1 MTAKTLDQSGLA
13 LEVARTTPT
22 ALPTVTTEA
31 GPNAVLALMAQAV
44 EKGVPVETM
53 QALQAMYHKEQDRS
67 AAREFADAMAQFQAT
82 CPPIPKTASSKSTGE
97 RSGARFE
104 FTYAPLDTI
113 AATVGPV
120 LHALGLTYSWDTE
133 TTEKLLTCSCTLRH
147 RNGHSVVARFS
158 CPMDSSLPI
167 GSQQKAGA
175 ALTYARRYSLIQV
188 LGLTTTDP
196 DVEGD
201 TASMEKIGPHQ
212 AALLLA
218 LIEETGTDAAKLLAW
233 LKVPSVESILT
244 SDYGRAVSALE
255 KKRQSK

>member
-22 ALPTVTTEA
+22 GLSTVES
-31 GPNAVLALMAQAV
+31 GPSGALALMAQAI
-44 EKGVPVETM
+44 EKGVPVETLK
-53 QALQAMYHKEQDRS
+53 ALQEMVYAEQDRQG
-67 AAREFADAMAQFQAT
+67 ARDFADAMAQFQST

-218 LIEETGTDAAKLLAW
+218 LIEETGTDAAKLLKW
-233 LKVPSVESILT
+233 LGCPTIADIPAI
-244 SDYGRAVSALE
+244 DYQRAVNALE
-255 KKRQSK
+255 KKRGGK